1 MRFAS
6 IREGGSQGGDSSRLP
21 KSKLRAAFS
30 SYRERLSRRSEAIPR
45 ALRRL
50 ATALAIGWAGVFF
63 LAACFR
69 ILASPRFDPSLSG
82 WLQLLGPY
90 AAIALAPLAGY
101 ALAEAS
107 FPPARRTAPS
117 ETSLVQWGRWR
128 RLRIGQARLHP
139 LFGPAGFMASLLVG
153 LLLNVVLRSFEF
165 LLSMPALTSQA
176 PDWGRELFVLMAAD
190 VGVMSFFYMV
200 TFAFALHSVTLFPRM
215 LGFCWL
221 LDILIQLLIA
231 QRMGSTP
238 GLPMEV
244 ALPLTELLKGNVT
257 KVLVSAFVW
266 VPYLILS
273 ERVNVTY
280 RHRAS
285 LSDDGFAVA
294 PVDEAPDPE
303 PDDRDQDYSDEAVR

>member
-1 MRFAS
+1 MA
-6 IREGGSQGGDSSRLP
+6 EGKIG
-21 KSKLRAAFS
+21 AALT

-45 ALRRL
+45 TLRRL
-50 ATALAIGWAGVFF
+50 TTALAIGWAGVFF
-63 LAACFR
+63 LAACLR
-69 ILASPRFDPSLSG
+69 ILASPRFDPGLSG

-117 ETSLVQWGRWR
+117 EASLVQWGRWR
-128 RLRIGQARLHP
+128 KMRIGQARLHP

-165 LLSMPALTSQA
+165 LLSMPALTTQA

-200 TFAFALHSVTLFPRM
+200 AFAFALHSVTLFPRM

-221 LDILIQLLIA
+221 LDILVQLLIA
-231 QRMGSTP
+231 QRIGIDSRP
-238 GLPMEV
+238 SAECRLPR
-244 ALPLTELLKGNVT
+244 LTSCSRAISSKSSI
-257 KVLVSAFVW
+257 SAFVW
-266 VPYLILS
+266 LPYLILS

-285 LSDDGFAVA
+285 LSHDRFAIA
-294 PVDEAPDPE
+294 PVDEAPDSD
-303 PDDRDQDYSDEAVR
+303 PDDRDQDYPDDAVR